1 MAELI
6 NLRLHKKSLVRAE
19 KSQNAEANRQKFG
32 QTKADRELTNA
43 KAKLVSKTLDGHK
56 KSD

>member
-6 NLRLHKKSLVRAE
+6 NLRLHKKSLVREE

-32 QTKADRELTNA
+32 HTKADRELTNA